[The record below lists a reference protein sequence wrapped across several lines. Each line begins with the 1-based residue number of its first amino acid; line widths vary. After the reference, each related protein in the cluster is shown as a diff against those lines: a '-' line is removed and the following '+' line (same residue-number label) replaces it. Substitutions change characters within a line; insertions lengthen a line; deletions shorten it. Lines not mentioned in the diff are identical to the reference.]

1 MDIRLD
7 MRHIRFGAPVLLL
20 ALFASPLA
28 GQRIASP
35 YRYIETRNTVTAFAG
50 YVAIAEG
57 AFAMAPRSAPFFGVR
72 YGRRL
77 TGPLSG
83 DVGFGL
89 SSTDRTGFFRESQNG
104 PLQPLGETDLVMM
117 IGEAG
122 LRFTL
127 TGQRTW
133 HGIAPFVVAT
143 VGFVSDLTSGDTF
156 ELQVPA
162 DQLFR
167 FGPGFAVA
175 GGVGSDF
182 FLTETFSLRLDIRDH
197 LWRLAYPGGIS
208 GTGQR
213 EDEWTHNFSF
223 TLGGAYH
230 F

>member
-1 MDIRLD
+1 MDRIVMGL
-7 MRHIRFGAPVLLL
+7 IRFAAPVLLITL
-20 ALFASPLA
+20 CASPLA
-28 GQRIASP
+28 GQRIESP
-35 YRYIETRNTVTAFAG
+35 FRYIETANSVTIFGG
-50 YVAIAEG
+50 YIEIDEG
-57 AFAMAPRSAPFFGVR
+57 AFDMAPTSAPFFGAR

-77 TGPLSG
+77 TGPLSA

-89 SSTDRTGFFRESQNG
+89 SYTDRTGFLREEQAG
-104 PLQPLGETDLVMM
+104 PLQPLGSTNLVMM
-117 IGEAG
+117 VGEAG
-122 LRFTL
+122 LRFSL

-133 HGIAPFVVAT
+133 HGVAPFVAGT
-143 VGFVSDLTSGDTF
+143 IGFVSDLTSGDTF
-156 ELQVPA
+156 ELQVPS

-175 GGVGSDF
+175 GGVGSEF
-182 FLTETFSLRLDIRDH
+182 FLTEGFSLRLDIRDH
-197 LWRLAYPGGIS
+197 LWRLAYPGGLS